1 MIINKK
7 IVFSLL
13 IIILIGSIALSFKK
27 NTISDLTM
35 TTINGKKITTKELR
49 GKVVL
54 FNFWATDCPGCINE
68 MPELINTYNKYKK
81 DNFEVIAVSMF
92 YDPPSRVITYA
103 KNNKLPFPVILD
115 FDKSIKNAF
124 KNIKLTPTSI
134 LIDRNGKLIN
144 TIIGEINFTTFNKLL
159 EEELKKTI

>member
-1 MIINKK
+1 MTKK
-7 IVFSLL
+7 ITFSLL
-13 IIILIGSIALSFKK
+13 IIIVITAIALSFKK
-27 NTISDLTM
+27 NTVSDLTM
-35 TTINGKKITTKELR
+35 ITINGKKITTQDLR

-92 YDPPSRVITYA
+92 YDPPSRVISYA

-144 TIIGEINFTTFNKLL
+144 TIIGEINFTLYSRIIT
-159 EEELKKTI
+159 ET

>member
-1 MIINKK
+1 
-7 IVFSLL
+7 
-13 IIILIGSIALSFKK
+13 
-27 NTISDLTM
+27 
-35 TTINGKKITTKELR
+35 
-49 GKVVL
+49 
-54 FNFWATDCPGCINE
+54 

-92 YDPPSRVITYA
+92 YDPPSRVISYA

-124 KNIKLTPTSI
+124 NNIKLTPTSI
-134 LIDRNGKLIN
+134 LIDRNGRLIN

-159 EEELKKTI
+159 EEELKKAI